1 MVKPFEDAAFSLKP
15 GETSGIVESDFGY
28 HIIRVTAVRGGDKKS
43 FAQVRS
49 QVEEEVRNQL
59 AQKKFSE
66 AALDFTNMVYEQ
78 SDSLKPVVDRFKL
91 ELHSAQNVKR
101 SPEANAKGAL
111 ASPKFLDALFGND
124 ALRNKRNT
132 DAVEIGPNQ
141 LASGR
146 VVKYSPAHTL
156 PFAEVKDMVRAKV
169 VAHQAAALARK
180 DGEARLAALRKAPQT
195 ALPGDAIVVSRAQAK
210 DLPHA
215 VLDAALGISSAS
227 LPAAAGVDLG
237 DDGYSVV
244 RVTKVL
250 GRDPVAADTARAK
263 EQYSKLWGDA
273 VAQAYYAALKS
284 QLKVDIKTAAAS
296 EGGASSGAR

>member
-1 MVKPFEDAAFSLKP
+1 MIVTQRQGSILAMMVVVVVAACVHRRTKA
-15 GETSGIVESDFGY
+15 
-28 HIIRVTAVRGGDKKS
+28 R
-43 FAQVRS
+43 Q
-49 QVEEEVRNQL
+49 QL
-59 AQKKFSE
+59 AQKQYVE
-66 AALDFTNMVYEQ
+66 AAEKFTNTVYEQ

-169 VAHQAAALARK
+169 VGHQAAALARK